1 MSPAVTPR
9 RTRLVR
15 APDLPRF
22 QHALAV
28 AALDQSTRLARD
40 TAVLVPTL
48 AAADE
53 LRQTCEDLCLIEAWQ
68 PSAADLAAVG
78 AVDWPASGAF
88 VLPHLVT
95 RARLYDLLAARLGTG
110 SAGLKPR
117 PTFDEE
123 LVSSGMVSDR
133 PPLDRPPLD
142 RLGREVLFERAAA
155 RAIAAGAAPP
165 FDVRPALLAEM
176 QAFYDALGRH
186 RRGID
191 DFERLVGGPLEA
203 GAAIDRGARRLL
215 EQTKFFAAT
224 FREYEAM
231 LAERGELDEHRLRAR
246 LIEQLAARPLRRLI
260 VSVADQD
267 ASSGGLFPADYDL
280 LTRLP
285 GLEVITVVATEALL
299 GAGYLARILERL
311 PEIDVHTLAPGS
323 HPAPT
328 LAAPAGDERLYF
340 VSRDREQEL
349 ADFARRRR
357 LAADAGAAAFVYQRP
372 LPYLALARQVLD
384 AHGVAWQAEDA
395 QPLAAEPYAAALDL
409 VLTCVATEFAR
420 GPSLA
425 LLEAP
430 QFRLVPEVAA
440 EDGGSNA
447 GTPHPGETAPLDR
460 GDLAAC
466 DRELRDAWFFGG
478 RDRLLEIRLR
488 WQQAL
493 AAPDGVAVPEGR
505 ARGDR
510 AARARRR
517 LRSAL
522 RVVDVILGVADRLS
536 PLEAKAPPSAHLT
549 VLEAFLR
556 DVDAP
561 PPEGP
566 ARERWLRARGAV
578 LAMVQGLRA
587 SFLRFGESPRPF
599 ADLAALLRRL
609 LEEHTFNPRLGPG
622 DVHLVDA
629 EAAPYGRFTHVTLA
643 GVVEG
648 EWPSGGSRGIFY
660 PASLLRELGWPAEGD
675 RRAASRAAFDDLLR
689 LPSRSVEISTFS
701 LDDEAIVRAAPFSE
715 DLDRTGL
722 VVERGVANAE
732 VAASVP
738 SRLLDLTPLPLF
750 DRDELLQWRALRS
763 SRSDIALAAFH
774 GAAGPVAARVYS
786 VTSVDR
792 YRQCPFK
799 YFAADVLGLE
809 EEPDDRPGLTVQERG
824 QFVHEVF
831 RDFFERWERAGG
843 GAIDATC
850 LDAARALFAI
860 VVDAHLQ
867 TLPESERALERT
879 RLMGSIA
886 GAGLGERTFRF
897 EAARTAAIVERLLEF
912 PLDGAYE
919 LGDRTVRLRGT
930 ADRIDLLADGTLR
943 LLDYKTGKASSARD
957 ALQIPVYALCAE
969 QRLSG
974 HRGRTWQ
981 VSEAGYLAF
990 GRAEP
995 FIAIVSGDDREAT
1008 IDEAAEALGETT
1020 AHIESGAFP
1029 VAPEEPHLCKYCGF
1043 AAVCRKDY
1051 VEEV

>member
-1 MSPAVTPR
+1 MSPTVTPR

-95 RARLYDLLAARLGTG
+95 RAGLYDLLATRLSTR
-110 SAGLKPR
+110 SSGLKPR
-117 PTFDEE
+117 PPSDE
-123 LVSSGMVSDR
+123 

-155 RAIAAGAAPP
+155 RAIDAGAAPP
-165 FDVRPALLAEM
+165 FEVRPALLAEM

-186 RRGID
+186 RRSID

-224 FREYEAM
+224 FREYDAM
-231 LAERGELDEHRLRAR
+231 LSERGEIDEHRLRAR

-285 GLEVITVVATEALL
+285 GLEVLTVVATEALL

-311 PEIDVHTLAPGS
+311 PEIDVHTIAAGP

-328 LAAPAGDERLYF
+328 LAAPADSERLYF

-357 LAADAGAAAFVYQRP
+357 RAADAGAAAFVYQRP
-372 LPYLALARQVLD
+372 LPYLALARQILD

-425 LLEAP
+425 LLDAP
-430 QFRLVPEVAA
+430 QFRLVPETA
-440 EDGGSNA
+440 DGDGV
-447 GTPHPGETAPLDR
+447 APLDR
-460 GDLAAC
+460 GDHAAC

-478 RDRLLEIRLR
+478 RDRLREIRQR

-522 RVVDVILGVADRLS
+522 RVVDVILAVADRLS
-536 PLEAKAPPSAHLT
+536 PLEEKAAPSVHLA

-675 RRAASRAAFDDLLR
+675 RRAAARAAFDDLLR

-715 DLDRTGL
+715 DLDRSGL
-722 VVERGVANAE
+722 AVERAMASEDVAANA
-732 VAASVP
+732 S

-750 DRDELLQWRALRS
+750 DREEMPRWRALRAA
-763 SRSDIALAAFH
+763 RSDIALAAFH
-774 GAAGPVAARVYS
+774 GAAGPVPARVYS

-831 RDFFERWERAGG
+831 RDFFERWARAGG

-850 LDAARALFAI
+850 LDAARALFAV

-969 QRLSG
+969 QRLAG
-974 HRGRTWQ
+974 HRGRTWE